1 MSELLVPADG
11 EVAAIA
17 EFADAATHHPR
28 WGSVRA
34 GTRIP
39 SVDNLPSRFV
49 RVVAAG
55 GGVRELVTDE
65 HTLVVEAFAIDEGD
79 ARDLCAF
86 VVAAL
91 ERAARDGELGGVP
104 CYVLSA
110 GTPASNPHPDVPTH
124 FRYSVTAVAAL
135 RRALA

>member
-1 MSELLVPADG
+1 MSDLLLPADG

-17 EFADAATHHPR
+17 ECDAATLAHPR

-34 GTRIP
+34 GTKIP
-39 SVDNLPSRFV
+39 SRNTQPGAFV

-55 GGVRELVTDE
+55 GGRRDLVTDE
-65 HTLVVEAFAIDEGD
+65 HTLVVDAFAVDEGD

-86 VVAAL
+86 VVAVL
-91 ERAARDGELGGVP
+91 ERAARSGELGGVP
-104 CYVLSA
+104 CYVLTA
-110 GTPASNPHPDVPTH
+110 GVPANNPHPDVPTH